1 MIRGWCPGALRPMP
15 SGDGLIV
22 RLRLTGSILSPALA
36 KRIGRWS
43 HQWGN
48 GLIDLSS
55 RANLQLRGLSAH
67 HLPWLWD
74 ALAGAGLLDPN
85 ADAEA
90 VRNVIVSPLAGLD
103 PMAWLDIRPIAA
115 ALEHRL
121 VTDRSLHALPGKFGF
136 AIDDGG
142 LFSLDGVLA
151 DVRFVAGPG
160 PAFRIHLAGAPD
172 AFGPCA
178 ADAVPG
184 MAVKIVHAFLRH
196 QGARRMRDVAA
207 KTIARDAGL
216 ARTQAPPVRSP
227 HPHLGVQPLGD
238 SAFLGIG
245 LPFGRITAKDLSD
258 LATMVGTRD
267 LRLTPWR
274 AILISA
280 PSLAAAYALQAQLA
294 GRSFIVDPD
303 DPRRRVAA
311 CPGAPACPSATT
323 RTRDDATTLAAR
335 VLPGGFLHVSGCEK
349 GCAHPNAAAITLVGR
364 DGRYDLIRNG
374 AVSATPT
381 ARGLTATQAAEHI
394 A

>member
-22 RLRLTGSILSPALA
+22 RLRLTGGIVGADLGT
-36 KRIGRWS
+36 RIAQWS
-43 HQWGN
+43 REWGN

-55 RANLQLRGLSAH
+55 RANLQLRGLSAR
-67 HLPWLWD
+67 HLPSLQD
-74 ALAGAGLLDPN
+74 ALAQAGLLDPN
-85 ADAEA
+85 PEAEA
-90 VRNVIVSPLAGLD
+90 IRNVVVSPLAGID
-103 PMAWLDIRPIAA
+103 PLAWLDIRPIAS

-121 VTDRSLHALPGKFGF
+121 ATDRSLHRLPGKFGF

-142 LFSLDGVLA
+142 RFSLDGVSA

-160 PAFRIHLAGAPD
+160 PVFGIQLADLAD

-178 ADAVPG
+178 PDTVPDI
-184 MAVKIVHAFLRH
+184 AARIVHAFLRH
-196 QGARRMRDVAA
+196 DGARRMRDVAVGM
-207 KTIARDAGL
+207 IAADSGL
-216 ARTQAPPVRSP
+216 AGTQAFAIRQQQ
-227 HPHLGVQPLGD
+227 PHLGVHPVGD
-238 SAFLGIG
+238 TAFLGVG
-245 LPFGRITAKDLSD
+245 LPFGQVTAEDFAD
-258 LATMVGTRD
+258 LASMAQE

-274 AILISA
+274 AILIPTA
-280 PSLAAAYALQAQLA
+280 SLATAQVLRERLA
-294 GRSFIVDPD
+294 RDGFILDPD

-323 RTRDDATTLAAR
+323 RTRNDATVLAAR

-374 AVSATPT
+374 AASAKPT
-381 ARGLTATQAAEHI
+381 ARGLTVPQAAEHI